1 MRLFSW
7 HRAASW
13 IGEIGMR
20 YALRPAD
27 RSTANFAAGIMAVAA
42 LLTGCGTPGQG
53 HGGSGPNGSAAPLA
67 RTQTSGPEW
76 GSRAEALALA
86 RQLLSRLA
94 LPPGARAARMPVVPR
109 LLRQPASSIAAI
121 GLVDVHRLFS
131 LPQRPPA
138 VQRFLLTHA
147 PASMR
152 RYEHGE
158 ESSPAGTQMQDVS
171 YEPRSVPGGIFRAQL
186 VAAVVP
192 GPGATSLLRA
202 DAEVV
207 WFPRRTA
214 VEHLDP
220 ASFRRV
226 IVSARVLNPRPS
238 TVTRVITS
246 PAVIA
251 RLAGLLNGLPAAPG
265 LGMSCPAMLTTY
277 RVKFSAGAGRA
288 PETTATA
295 AGCLT
300 DQITVNGKAQ
310 PALWDRSER
319 LAAAASKL
327 LRVTP
332 QG

>member
-1 MRLFSW
+1 
-7 HRAASW
+7 
-13 IGEIGMR
+13 MR
-20 YALRPAD
+20 YALRPAG
-27 RSTANFAAGIMAVAA
+27 RPAATLAAGIMAVAA

-53 HGGSGPNGSAAPLA
+53 PGGSGPSGGAAPLA
-67 RTQTSGPEW
+67 KTRTSGPES
-76 GSRAEALALA
+76 GSRAEALTLA

-94 LPPGARAARMPVVPR
+94 LPPGARPARMPVVPQ
-109 LLRQPASSIAAI
+109 LLHQPASSIAAI

-131 LPQRPPA
+131 LAQRPSA
-138 VQRFLLTHA
+138 VQRFLLTHV

-158 ESSPAGTQMQDVS
+158 ESSPAGTQMQDVG
-171 YEPRSVPGGIFRAQL
+171 YELRSVPDGIYRAQL

-202 DAEVV
+202 DAGVV

-214 VEHLDP
+214 AEHLDA

-226 IVSARVLNPRPS
+226 IVSARVLNPRPH

-265 LGMSCPAMLTTY
+265 LSMSCPAMLTTY
-277 RVKFSAGAGRA
+277 RVKFSAGAGRE
-288 PETTATA
+288 PVTTATA
-295 AGCLT
+295 IGCLT
-300 DQITVNGKAQ
+300 DQITANGKAQ

-327 LRVTP
+327 LRAQP
-332 QG
+332 QA

>member
-1 MRLFSW
+1 
-7 HRAASW
+7 
-13 IGEIGMR
+13 MR
-20 YALRPAD
+20 YVLRPAG
-27 RSTANFAAGIMAVAA
+27 RPAAMLAAGIMAVAA

-53 HGGSGPNGSAAPLA
+53 PGGSGPSGGAAPLA
-67 RTQTSGPEW
+67 RTRTSGPEW

-202 DAEVV
+202 RCRGGLVPPPHCGGA
-207 WFPRRTA
+207 
-214 VEHLDP
+214 
-220 ASFRRV
+220 
-226 IVSARVLNPRPS
+226 PRPGQLPQGDRLGQSLESEAEHGDQGDHLARRHS
-238 TVTRVITS
+238 T
-246 PAVIA
+246 
-251 RLAGLLNGLPAAPG
+251 
-265 LGMSCPAMLTTY
+265 
-277 RVKFSAGAGRA
+277 AGRA
-288 PETTATA
+288 AERA
-295 AGCLT
+295 AGRPGAEHELSG
-300 DQITVNGKAQ
+300 DVDHLPGEVLRWRRPGAGDDR
-310 PALWDRSER
+310 DRSR
-319 LAAAASKL
+319 LPD
-327 LRVTP
+327 RP
-332 QG
+332 DHR

>member
-1 MRLFSW
+1 
-7 HRAASW
+7 
-13 IGEIGMR
+13 MR
-20 YALRPAD
+20 YVLRPAD
-27 RSTANFAAGIMAVAA
+27 PSTAMLAAGIMAVAT

-53 HGGSGPNGSAAPLA
+53 HGGSGPGGGVAPLA
-67 RTQTSGPEW
+67 RTRTSGPES

-94 LPPGARAARMPVVPR
+94 LPPGARPARMPVVPR

-131 LPQRPPA
+131 LPQRPSA
-138 VQRFLLTHA
+138 VQHFLLTHV

-152 RYEHGE
+152 RYELGGDI
-158 ESSPAGTQMQDVS
+158 SPAGTQLRDVG

-214 VEHLDP
+214 AEHIDP

-226 IVSARVLNPRPS
+226 IVSARVLNPRPH

-265 LGMSCPAMLTTY
+265 LSMSCPAMLTTY
-277 RVKFSAGAGRA
+277 RVKFSAGAGRE

-310 PALWDRSER
+310 PALWDRSGR
-319 LAAAASKL
+319 LVTAASKL